1 MSIDLFSR
9 IFRSLIIFNIL
20 SFSIFIFF
28 DMNLFIESQ
37 YDLSPLLEESNVS
50 IIEGLGIFGLVFILL
65 WIIAA
70 YFLLFFYIKWSREI
84 YVIITLLF
92 FLIELID
99 GNLGGYLLLSKIE
112 NLLYTIQT
120 LLEGIIIAL
129 AYFSPL
135 RDKFKNDN

>member
-1 MSIDLFSR
+1 
-9 IFRSLIIFNIL
+9 
-20 SFSIFIFF
+20 
-28 DMNLFIESQ
+28 MNLFIESQ
-37 YDLSPLLEESNVS
+37 YDLSPILEESNVS

-135 RDKFKNDN
+135 RDKFKGNNKI

>member
-1 MSIDLFSR
+1 MNIDLLSR
-9 IFRSLIIFNIL
+9 IFRSLIVFNFL
-20 SFSIFIFF
+20 SFFIYLFF

-37 YDLSPLLEESNVS
+37 YDLSPILEESNFS
-50 IIEGLGIFGLVFILL
+50 IIEGLGTFGLVFILL
-65 WIIAA
+65 CIIAA
-70 YFLLFFYIKWSREI
+70 YFLVFFYIKWSREI
-84 YVIITLLF
+84 YVFITLLF

-135 RDKFKNDN
+135 RDKFK

>member
-1 MSIDLFSR
+1 MNIDLLSR
-9 IFRSLIIFNIL
+9 IFRSLIIFNFF
-20 SFSIFIFF
+20 SFFIFIFF

-37 YDLSPLLEESNVS
+37 YDLSPILEESNVS

-65 WIIAA
+65 D
-70 YFLLFFYIKWSREI
+70 YRCLFSFIFYIKWSREI

-112 NLLYTIQT
+112 NLLYTIQA

-135 RDKFKNDN
+135 RDKFK

>member
-1 MSIDLFSR
+1 MSIDLLSR
-9 IFRSLIIFNIL
+9 IFRFLIVFNFL
-20 SFSIFIFF
+20 ASFIFIFF

-50 IIEGLGIFGLVFILL
+50 IIEGMGTFGLVFILL

-70 YFLLFFYIKWSREI
+70 YFLVFFYIKWSREI

>member
-37 YDLSPLLEESNVS
+37 YDLSPILEESNVS

-84 YVIITLLF
+84 YVFITLLF

-135 RDKFKNDN
+135 RDKFK

>member
-1 MSIDLFSR
+1 
-9 IFRSLIIFNIL
+9 
-20 SFSIFIFF
+20 
-28 DMNLFIESQ
+28 MNLFIESQ

-50 IIEGLGIFGLVFILL
+50 IIEGLGTFGLVFILL
-65 WIIAA
+65 CIIAA
-70 YFLLFFYIKWSREI
+70 YFLVFFYIKWSREI
-84 YVIITLLF
+84 YVFITLLF

-135 RDKFKNDN
+135 RDKFKGNNKI

>member
-37 YDLSPLLEESNVS
+37 YDLSPILEESNVS

-135 RDKFKNDN
+135 RDKFK

>member
-1 MSIDLFSR
+1 MNIDLLSR
-9 IFRSLIIFNIL
+9 IFRSLIVFNFL
-20 SFSIFIFF
+20 SFFIYLFF

-37 YDLSPLLEESNVS
+37 YDLSPILEESNVS
-50 IIEGLGIFGLVFILL
+50 IIEGLGTFGLVFILL
-65 WIIAA
+65 WIVAA
-70 YFLLFFYIKWSREI
+70 YFLLFFYIKWSREQ
-84 YVIITLLF
+84 YIIIMLLF

-112 NLLYTIQT
+112 NLLITIQT

-135 RDKFKNDN
+135 RDKFK

>member
-1 MSIDLFSR
+1 MNIDLLSR
-9 IFRSLIIFNIL
+9 IFRSLIIFNFF
-20 SFSIFIFF
+20 SFFIFIFF

-37 YDLSPLLEESNVS
+37 YDLSPILEESNVS

-112 NLLYTIQT
+112 NLLYTIQA

-135 RDKFKNDN
+135 RDKFK